1 MPRELVAIAPRTPVL
16 REYEEPPLKSH
27 QVRIKSEFSAPKHGT
42 ELGLYRGTSPFSVR
56 RWDPQYN
63 MFFPREETEHPGFP
77 MPLGNT
83 TVGVIVEVGSEVTQY
98 KVGDRVFGHFPIRET
113 HTVDA
118 RHIEGIVPEGMSPQA
133 IVYWDPAEFALG
145 AIRDGQVRLGERVVV
160 FGLGAIGLMIVQMAK
175 LSGAVFVVAVD
186 PIEKRRAAALKHGAD
201 VVLDP
206 FLEDVGL
213 KIKELTDKVGPDVVF
228 EVSGSYTALHE
239 AIRCCGM
246 RGRIVPVAFYQGEAR
261 GLRLGEEW
269 HMNAVTIISSR
280 ANTEP
285 NREYP
290 LWNNQR
296 IRQVAFDLLKTG
308 RLQVDDLVDPI
319 VPFDQSAEA
328 YRMIDEHPERCIKLG
343 VVY

>member
-1 MPRELVAIAPRTPVL
+1 MPRELVAIAPRTPIL
-16 REYEEPPLKSH
+16 REYEEPSLKPH

-63 MFFPREETEHPGFP
+63 MFFPRETTEHPGFP

-83 TVGVIVEVGSEVTQY
+83 TVGVVIEVGSEVTQY

-175 LSGAVFVVAVD
+175 LSGAVLVIAVD
-186 PIEKRRAAALKHGAD
+186 PIEKRRTAALRHGAD
-201 VVLDP
+201 VALDP
-206 FLEDVGL
+206 LQGDVGL

-308 RLQVDDLVDPI
+308 RLQVEDLVDPI

-328 YRMIDEHPERCIKLG
+328 YRMIDEHPEKCIKLG
-343 VVY
+343 VIY

>member
-1 MPRELVAIAPRTPVL
+1 MPRELVAIAPRTPIL
-16 REYEEPPLKSH
+16 REYEEPPLKPH

-63 MFFPREETEHPGFP
+63 MFFPRETTEHPGFP

-83 TVGVIVEVGSEVTQY
+83 TVGVVIEVGSEVTQY

-145 AIRDGQVRLGERVVV
+145 AIRDGQVRLGERVAV

-175 LSGAVFVVAVD
+175 LSGAVLVIAVD
-186 PIEKRRAAALKHGAD
+186 PIEKRRTAALRHGAD
-201 VVLDP
+201 VALDP
-206 FLEDVGL
+206 LQEDVGL

-308 RLQVDDLVDPI
+308 RLQVEDLVDPI

-328 YRMIDEHPERCIKLG
+328 YRMIDEHPEKCIKLG
-343 VVY
+343 VIY